1 MKYRTAKEI
10 GAYGER
16 VASRYLLRRGYV
28 PIKRNYRAG
37 KYEIDLIAI
46 RFSVIAFVEVKTRTY
61 RDGQTEDSLPPS
73 AAVDRDKIRFT
84 RAAANAYLREHPT
97 GKKPRMDVLEV
108 WLSPAENGK
117 KPKVLR
123 IHHIPAAY

>member
-1 MKYRTAKEI
+1 MKYRTTKEI
-10 GAYGER
+10 GAFGER
-16 VASRYLLRRGYV
+16 VASRYLLRRGYLTV
-28 PIKRNYRAG
+28 GRNYRSG

-61 RDGQTEDSLPPS
+61 RDGLSADSLPPS

-84 RAAANAYLREHPT
+84 RAAAGAYLREHPT
-97 GKKPRMDVLEV
+97 KKKPRMDVVEV

-117 KPKVLR
+117 RPKVLK

>member
-1 MKYRTAKEI
+1 MKYQTTKEI
-10 GAYGER
+10 GNYGER
-16 VASRYLLRRGYV
+16 IAARYLFRHGYIPV
-28 PIKRNYRAG
+28 KRNYRSG

-61 RDGQTEDSLPPS
+61 RDGRIDDSLPPS
-73 AAVDRDKIRFT
+73 AAVNRDKIKFT
-84 RAAANAYLREHPT
+84 RAAATAYLREHPT
-97 GKKPRMDVLEV
+97 KKKPRMDVLEV
-108 WLSPAENGK
+108 WLSPTENGK

>member
-1 MKYRTAKEI
+1 MKYRTANEI
-10 GAYGER
+10 GAFGER
-16 VASRYLLRRGYV
+16 IAFRYLLRHGYL
-28 PIKRNYRAG
+28 PIKRNYRFG

-61 RDGQTEDSLPPS
+61 RNGQTDDSLPPS
-73 AAVDRDKIRFT
+73 VAVNRDKIKFT

-97 GKKPRMDVLEV
+97 KRKPRMDVLEV
-108 WLSPAENGK
+108 WLSPTENGK

>member
-10 GAYGER
+10 GDYGER
-16 VASRYLLRRGYV
+16 VASHYLLRHGYLPV
-28 PIKRNYRAG
+28 KRNYRSG
-37 KYEIDLIAI
+37 KYEIDLIAV

-61 RDGQTEDSLPPS
+61 REGQEIDSLPPS
-73 AAVDRDKIRFT
+73 VAVNRDKIRFT
-84 RAAANAYLREHPT
+84 RAAASAYLREHPSK
-97 GKKPRMDVLEV
+97 KKPRMDVLEV
-108 WLSPAENGK
+108 WLSPSENGK